1 MKYSYDITKTKT
13 MYDRIDQILSENHLK
28 HAQLRFVNLHQ
39 RFTYKISCLDLPDLK
54 EKVLDLLA
62 ENLGD
67 DLIVV
72 KETKTILWLQ
82 LKEEK

>member
-1 MKYSYDITKTKT
+1 MMYDITKTKT
-13 MYDRIDQILSENHLK
+13 MYDKINQILSENHLK
-28 HAQLRFVNLHQ
+28 HAQLRFVNFHQ
-39 RFTYKISCLDLPDLK
+39 KFTYKISCLDLPDLK

-72 KETKTILWLQ
+72 KETETILWLQ
-82 LKEEK
+82 LKEEN